1 MYSATGTPGLR
12 SAAAATPRRRESAS
26 PRSVTRAYAQPA
38 KSAAQ
43 GGRGGEE
50 RGARD
55 EGDAAC
61 LGGAEDGGLGRR
73 VGVAVD
79 DGGAAD
85 GGHGGGHGRLG
96 DGVHGRGDAGDGE
109 RHAAGEAG
117 GEVDG
122 VGGEV
127 DVAREDDH
135 VVVGVGDA
143 LREQPRRREAVG
155 GEVAGAGHLGVM
167 VFSGF

>member
-1 MYSATGTPGLR
+1 MYSDTGTPGLR

-73 VGVAVD
+73 VGVAVSM
-79 DGGAAD
+79 
-85 GGHGGGHGRLG
+85 
-96 DGVHGRGDAGDGE
+96 
-109 RHAAGEAG
+109 GEATQG
-117 GEVDG
+117 TASGT
-122 VGGEV
+122 
-127 DVAREDDH
+127 
-135 VVVGVGDA
+135 
-143 LREQPRRREAVG
+143 RRERRVERSTAS
-155 GEVAGAGHLGVM
+155 AGKWM
-167 VFSGF
+167 